1 MAIRRQGPA
10 VLVIHRTIHALIAAF
25 VLGTQLFCGMRPVAS
40 FVLSSIR
47 HPHPST
53 FALRRAA
60 LRLHCPPT
68 SVTSTPISPIS
79 SRYLSIAR
87 SMKRPFPA
95 VADDGAE
102 RTADPPPSDADARTV
117 GNDRRPLVIVIA
129 GPTGVGKSS
138 VAMSLCKSPIASQ
151 LLKSCGALPQSEIE
165 EGTIVGNIVS
175 ADSVQAYRGVQVGA
189 NKPTQD
195 EREECPHHLID
206 VVGADDLAYNAAD
219 WMRDAMFAIDEL
231 YGEAVVASGDAK
243 KNEKDEDD
251 DDDGLVEEEILKSRR
266 TRKECIRKGIV
277 QARSQQIISSNAPI
291 LPVVVGG
298 TMMYLQWLVH
308 GRPDAMRP
316 TDDALERAANDIK
329 QFQEM
334 DGGTFDSAGNS
345 DGESKANDE
354 DVPSPGWDAA
364 VAHAS
369 SLGKPFKARVDKLCG
384 KDWYRLRRILEV
396 FYTVGAEKATQE
408 KLEAVYSGERFGA
421 LETRGYDVRCFFLCP
436 DDRMKHAEVID
447 RRCEDMLLRGLL
459 NETASLSV
467 AGELPDAGQPARA
480 IGYRQTLDYL
490 RRSNVKDQDDV
501 ALNAFMDEF
510 TTATRRYAKKQM
522 GWFRK
527 DGDFMFIPVSISKP
541 SQERVEEATNHIV
554 HMCQL
559 KREEYEKE
567 LYSDPPKSEQ
577 DGSSSKNKKSKD
589 MIDPSTLTLSA
600 RTKFL
605 NEKQGKDMKFY
616 KGGTRYQITKG
627 SSEHEQVLAEAD
639 ASTSIIQ
646 GS

>member
-1 MAIRRQGPA
+1 MARRYASSCRQVPA
-10 VLVIHRTIHALIAAF
+10 VFHHKIHALIAAF
-25 VLGTQLFCGMRPVAS
+25 TLGTQVVGGMRPVAS

-47 HPHPST
+47 TSAST
-53 FALRRAA
+53 
-60 LRLHCPPT
+60 
-68 SVTSTPISPIS
+68 SSPIS

-87 SMKRPFPA
+87 ASMKRPFPIH
-95 VADDGAE
+95 VDDGAE
-102 RTADPPPSDADARTV
+102 GTKGTDPTVAASTNNRT
-117 GNDRRPLVIVIA
+117 DRKPLVVVIA

-138 VAMSLCKSPIASQ
+138 VAMSLCKSPVASQ
-151 LLKSCGALPQSEIE
+151 LLKSCGISSQSDSTE
-165 EGTIVGNIVS
+165 EETAVGNIVS

-195 EREECPHHLID
+195 EREQCPHHLID

-219 WMRDAMFAIDEL
+219 WMRDAIFAIGEL
-231 YGEAVVASGDAK
+231 YGEAIVAAGDGK
-243 KNEKDEDD
+243 GDD
-251 DDDGLVEEEILKSRR
+251 DSLVEEEILKSRR
-266 TRKECIRKGIV
+266 TRKDNIRKGIV
-277 QARSQQIISSNAPI
+277 QARSQQNISSNAPI

-329 QFQEM
+329 RFQEM

-345 DGESKANDE
+345 DSERKADDE
-354 DVPSPGWDAA
+354 DAPSPGWDAA

-369 SLGKPFKARVDKLCG
+369 SLGKPFKARVEKLCG

-396 FYTVGAEKATQE
+396 SYTVGAEKATEEQ
-408 KLEAVYSGERFGA
+408 LEAVYSGERFGA
-421 LETRGYDVRCFFLCP
+421 LGTRGYDVRCFFLCP

-490 RRSNVKDQDDV
+490 RRSDAKDQDDD

-559 KREEYEKE
+559 ARGEFEEE
-567 LYSDPPKSEQ
+567 LYSDLPKPKQ
-577 DGSSSKNKKSKD
+577 DGLSNKNKKSKD

-600 RTKFL
+600 RTKML

-616 KGGTRYQITKG
+616 KGGTRYRITKG

-646 GS
+646 GNAVLRKST

>member
-1 MAIRRQGPA
+1 MARRYASSCRQVPA
-10 VLVIHRTIHALIAAF
+10 VFHHKIHALIAAF
-25 VLGTQLFCGMRPVAS
+25 ILGTQVLGGMRPVAS

-47 HPHPST
+47 TSAST
-53 FALRRAA
+53 SSRPRQ
-60 LRLHCPPT
+60 
-68 SVTSTPISPIS
+68 IS

-87 SMKRPFPA
+87 ASMKRPFPT
-95 VADDGAE
+95 DDGAE
-102 RTADPPPSDADARTV
+102 GTKGTDPAVAASTNIRSDRK
-117 GNDRRPLVIVIA
+117 PLVVVIA

-138 VAMSLCKSPIASQ
+138 VAMSLCKSQIASR
-151 LLKSCGALPQSEIE
+151 LMKSCGISSQSDSTE
-165 EGTIVGNIVS
+165 EETAVGNIVS

-195 EREECPHHLID
+195 EREQCPHHLID

-219 WMRDAMFAIDEL
+219 WMRDAIFAIDEL
-231 YGEAVVASGDAK
+231 YGEAIVAPGDGQ
-243 KNEKDEDD
+243 DGDD
-251 DDDGLVEEEILKSRR
+251 DSLVEEEILKSRR
-266 TRKECIRKGIV
+266 TRKEDIRKGIV
-277 QARSQQIISSNAPI
+277 QARSQQNMSSNAPI

-334 DGGTFDSAGNS
+334 DGGNFDSAGNS
-345 DGESKANDE
+345 DSESKADDE
-354 DVPSPGWDAA
+354 DAPSPGWDAA

-369 SLGKPFKARVDKLCG
+369 SLGKPFRARVEKLCG

-396 FYTVGAEKATQE
+396 SYTVGAEKATEEQ
-408 KLEAVYSGERFGA
+408 LEAVYSGERFGA
-421 LETRGYDVRCFFLCP
+421 LGTRGYDVRCFFLCP

-447 RRCEDMLLRGLL
+447 RRCEVMLLRGLL

-490 RRSNVKDQDDV
+490 RRSDAKDQDND

-559 KREEYEKE
+559 ARGEFEEE
-567 LYSDPPKSEQ
+567 LYSDPPKPKQ
-577 DGSSSKNKKSKD
+577 DGSSNKNKKSKD

-600 RTKFL
+600 RTKLL
-605 NEKQGKDMKFY
+605 NEKQGRDMKFY

-646 GS
+646 GNVVSRKST

>member
-1 MAIRRQGPA
+1 
-10 VLVIHRTIHALIAAF
+10 
-25 VLGTQLFCGMRPVAS
+25 
-40 FVLSSIR
+40 
-47 HPHPST
+47 
-53 FALRRAA
+53 
-60 LRLHCPPT
+60 
-68 SVTSTPISPIS
+68 
-79 SRYLSIAR
+79 
-87 SMKRPFPA
+87 MKRPFPT
-95 VADDGAE
+95 DDGAE
-102 RTADPPPSDADARTV
+102 GAKGTDPSDVAAVST
-117 GNDRRPLVIVIA
+117 DRKPLVVVIA

-151 LLKSCGALPQSEIE
+151 LLKSCGISSRSDSTAED
-165 EGTIVGNIVS
+165 TTVGNIVS

-189 NKPTQD
+189 NKPTND

-219 WMRDAMFAIDEL
+219 WMRDAIFAINEL
-231 YGEAVVASGDAK
+231 YGEAVVAPGDGQ
-243 KNEKDEDD
+243 DD

-266 TRKECIRKGIV
+266 TRKEDIRKGIV
-277 QARSQQIISSNAPI
+277 QARSQQNISSNAPI

-316 TDDALERAANDIK
+316 TDDALKRAANDIK
-329 QFQEM
+329 RFQEM
-334 DGGTFDSAGNS
+334 DGGTFDSAGNC
-345 DGESKANDE
+345 DNESKAADE
-354 DVPSPGWDAA
+354 DAPSPGWDAA

-396 FYTVGAEKATQE
+396 SYTVGAEKATEEQ
-408 KLEAVYSGERFGA
+408 LEAVYSGERFGA
-421 LETRGYDVRCFFLCP
+421 LGTRGYDVRCFFLCP

-490 RRSNVKDQDDV
+490 RRSNAKDQDGV
-501 ALNAFMDEF
+501 ALDAFMDEF

-527 DGDFMFIPVSISKP
+527 DGDFMFIPVSISK
-541 SQERVEEATNHIV
+541 SSHERVEEATNHIV
-554 HMCQL
+554 YMCQL
-559 KREEYEKE
+559 AREEYEKE
-567 LYSDPPKSEQ
+567 LYSDPPKSIQ
-577 DGSSSKNKKSKD
+577 DVSSKQHKKSKD
-589 MIDPSTLTLSA
+589 AIDPSTLTLSA
-600 RTKFL
+600 RTKLL

-616 KGGTRYQITKG
+616 KGGTRYQVTKG
-627 SSEHEQVLAEAD
+627 SSEHEQVLTEAD
-639 ASTSIIQ
+639 TSTSIIQ
-646 GS
+646 GDAVLRTSTQGNDK

>member
-1 MAIRRQGPA
+1 
-10 VLVIHRTIHALIAAF
+10 
-25 VLGTQLFCGMRPVAS
+25 
-40 FVLSSIR
+40 
-47 HPHPST
+47 
-53 FALRRAA
+53 
-60 LRLHCPPT
+60 
-68 SVTSTPISPIS
+68 
-79 SRYLSIAR
+79 
-87 SMKRPFPA
+87 
-95 VADDGAE
+95 
-102 RTADPPPSDADARTV
+102 
-117 GNDRRPLVIVIA
+117 
-129 GPTGVGKSS
+129 
-138 VAMSLCKSPIASQ
+138 
-151 LLKSCGALPQSEIE
+151 
-165 EGTIVGNIVS
+165 
-175 ADSVQAYRGVQVGA
+175 
-189 NKPTQD
+189 
-195 EREECPHHLID
+195 
-206 VVGADDLAYNAAD
+206 
-219 WMRDAMFAIDEL
+219 
-231 YGEAVVASGDAK
+231 
-243 KNEKDEDD
+243 
-251 DDDGLVEEEILKSRR
+251 
-266 TRKECIRKGIV
+266 
-277 QARSQQIISSNAPI
+277 
-291 LPVVVGG
+291 
-298 TMMYLQWLVH
+298 MYLQWLVH

-329 QFQEM
+329 RFQKM

-345 DGESKANDE
+345 DSESKADDE
-354 DVPSPGWDAA
+354 DAPSFGWDAA

-369 SLGKPFKARVDKLCG
+369 SLGKPFKARVEKLCG

-396 FYTVGAEKATQE
+396 SYTVGAEKATEEQ
-408 KLEAVYSGERFGA
+408 LEAVYSGERFGA

-490 RRSNVKDQDDV
+490 RRSDAKDQDDV

-527 DGDFMFIPVSISKP
+527 DGDFMFVPVSISKP

-559 KREEYEKE
+559 ARGEFEKE
-567 LYSDPPKSEQ
+567 LYSDPPKPKQ
-577 DGSSSKNKKSKD
+577 DDSSNKNKMSKD
-589 MIDPSTLTLSA
+589 MIDPSTLALSA
-600 RTKFL
+600 RTKLL

-627 SSEHEQVLAEAD
+627 SSELEQVLAEAD

-646 GS
+646 GSAMSRSST

>member
-1 MAIRRQGPA
+1 
-10 VLVIHRTIHALIAAF
+10 
-25 VLGTQLFCGMRPVAS
+25 
-40 FVLSSIR
+40 
-47 HPHPST
+47 
-53 FALRRAA
+53 
-60 LRLHCPPT
+60 
-68 SVTSTPISPIS
+68 
-79 SRYLSIAR
+79 
-87 SMKRPFPA
+87 
-95 VADDGAE
+95 
-102 RTADPPPSDADARTV
+102 
-117 GNDRRPLVIVIA
+117 
-129 GPTGVGKSS
+129 
-138 VAMSLCKSPIASQ
+138 
-151 LLKSCGALPQSEIE
+151 
-165 EGTIVGNIVS
+165 VGNIVS

-219 WMRDAMFAIDEL
+219 WMRDATFTIGEL
-231 YGEAVVASGDAK
+231 YGKGRIAPQGDAA
-243 KNEKDEDD
+243 KDDGQDD
-251 DDDGLVEEEILKSRR
+251 DDNSLFEEEILKSRR
-266 TRKECIRKGIV
+266 MRKEDIRKGIV
-277 QARSQQIISSNAPI
+277 QARLQQNIALDAPI

-316 TDDALERAANDIK
+316 TDEALERAANDIK
-329 QFQEM
+329 KFQQM
-334 DGGTFDSAGNS
+334 DGGSFDSAGNCDS
-345 DGESKANDE
+345 ESKAE
-354 DVPSPGWDAA
+354 DADSPSAGWNAA

-396 FYTVGAEKATQE
+396 SYSVGAEEATEEQ
-408 KLEAVYSGERFGA
+408 LEAVYSGERFAA
-421 LETRGYDVRCFFLCP
+421 LGTKGYDVRCFFLCP

-490 RRSNVKDQDDV
+490 RRSDAKGQDDNS
-501 ALNAFMDEF
+501 LNAFIDKF
-510 TTATRRYAKKQM
+510 STATRRYAKKQM

-527 DGDFMFIPVSISKP
+527 DGDFMFIPVSISKA

-559 KREEYEKE
+559 TRKKFDEE
-567 LYSDPPKSEQ
+567 LYSDPPKSKQ
-577 DGSSSKNKKSKD
+577 VDLSAKHKKSKD
-589 MIDPSTLTLSA
+589 MIDLDHSTLTLSA
-600 RTKFL
+600 RTKLF
-605 NEKQGKDMKFY
+605 NEKQGKEMKFY
-616 KGGTRYQITKG
+616 KGGTRYRITKD
-627 SSEHEQVLAEAD
+627 SSEYEEVLAEAD

-646 GS
+646 GGAVLEST